1 MKSFKSN
8 AWPLPQTVLIFGI
21 YDQEVNPDAMNAARG
36 GKWNC
41 LEMTGTL
48 WI

>member
-8 AWPLPQTVLIFGI
+8 AWPLPQTVLFGTC
-21 YDQEVNPDAMNAARG
+21 DKEVKPDAMNAARG